1 MDNFCFNCYFLS
13 FFVEKGEYYR
23 RLYFTKALDEF
34 VEKFDKDMLEDE
46 DLKAIYF
53 QRTFEDT
60 DNSYWEEVENGE
72 YYIIFKIVI
81 NNFLERY
88 FIKTYYET
96 GPVFEIKYKI

>member
-1 MDNFCFNCYFLS
+1 MGNL
-13 FFVEKGEYYR
+13 KII
-23 RLYFTKALDEF
+23 TTDEF
-34 VEKFDKDMLEDE
+34 IEKYDNNTLEEE
-46 DLKAIYF
+46 DLRAIYF

-60 DNSYWEEVENGE
+60 DNSYWEEVENGG

-96 GPVFEIKYKI
+96 GPIFEVKYKENIFLIKKG

>member
-1 MDNFCFNCYFLS
+1 MKNL
-13 FFVEKGEYYR
+13 K
-23 RLYFTKALDEF
+23 TITTDEF
-34 VEKFDKDMLEDE
+34 LEKFDNDILEDE

-96 GPVFEIKYKI
+96 GSIFEVKYKEKR

>member
-1 MDNFCFNCYFLS
+1 MKNL
-13 FFVEKGEYYR
+13 K
-23 RLYFTKALDEF
+23 TITTDEF
-34 VEKFDKDMLEDE
+34 LEKFDNDTLEDE
-46 DLKAIYF
+46 DLRVIYF

-60 DNSYWEEVENGE
+60 ENSYWEEVENGE

-96 GPVFEIKYKI
+96 GSIFELKYKEKR